1 MECFSSE
8 HRNQIN
14 VALLGAVSVGKST
27 LTNAIFAETFSK
39 CKLKKTTMTP
49 QVYNECDRGD
59 KHNSEFFKQI
69 NDANDKKNAT
79 LTDKLANNEKLTK
92 DDIQSMEYAV
102 PRIHGFS
109 KLAQKTYLSV
119 YDIPGLNDSE
129 TQTLYFDYINDNFYK
144 FDIIV
149 LIVDIHSAF
158 NTVDEIQIL
167 EKIINNC
174 KDNFN
179 NFGINNKLIV
189 LANKCDDMEYKN
201 DKFELSEDHAELF
214 DQANHIVE
222 RKICELFPKLEYE
235 IIPISIEDSYI
246 YRMFAKNKS
255 CCETIDIKYINK
267 FGYNEYSK
275 SKWKKLTD
283 QEKRKNI
290 KTFLETNNIDE
301 QLVQTGWNLFKD
313 TLNKYLTTG
322 NQKIFINNHLEYCL
336 RKITGYDKLDINEDV
351 QKLYLIQS
359 RYKELSAKIPSGI
372 DTKKIFNDFLENYF
386 NNYNS
391 KVISNYIHSQ
401 PCEKIITEAGEE
413 ITECFVLKAE
423 GHLPQIEEA
432 KKIVDNAMRLL
443 VGTACEPLKTL
454 QSNLTNALVEKYS
467 KDISQQSKPVNNLF
481 TNLQSII
488 KNGFKVLPSIVN
500 KFVTNPDML
509 NNPPHKIIEHIEKLS
524 DSGLISYKEKMD
536 YILKIILSVYQRIHL
551 QTLSENH
558 LAKNNTMIYTYFA
571 EMFWNNFT
579 TFTSN
584 FNPIIYQIHM
594 LSKANVT
601 KQLNHQSFMNN
612 EFWNGPK
619 IQNLQTSTDFS
630 SIDKK
635 EDLLVLE
642 NYYKS
647 HVLSSAIPNDD
658 LMQIIYNVDY
668 LKITDNEMNNDEEP
682 EESDEEEC
690 EQEKKYSIIK
700 NNLNLIL

>member
-1 MECFSSE
+1 MDCFTSE
-8 HRNQIN
+8 QRNQIN

-49 QVYNECDRGD
+49 QVYNECERSD
-59 KHNSEFFKQI
+59 KHNSGFFKEI
-69 NDANDKKNAT
+69 NDANDKKNAN
-79 LTDKLANNEKLTK
+79 LTEKLSKGEKLTK
-92 DDIQSMEYAV
+92 DDIEPIEYAV

-109 KLAQKTYLSV
+109 KLSQKTYLSV

-129 TQTLYFDYINDNFYK
+129 TQTLFFDYIANNFYK

-158 NTVDEIQIL
+158 NTIDEIQIL

-174 KDNFN
+174 KDNFSK
-179 NFGINNKLIV
+179 FGINNKLIV

-201 DKFELSEDHAELF
+201 NQFELSEDHAELYE
-214 DQANHIVE
+214 QAENIVK
-222 RKICELFPKLEYE
+222 RKVGEIFPKLDYE
-235 IIPISIEDSYI
+235 IIPISVEDSYI

-255 CCETIDIKYINK
+255 CCDTIDMKYITK
-267 FGYNEYSK
+267 FGYNEFPK
-275 SKWKKLTD
+275 SKWKKLD
-283 QEKRKNI
+283 DKEKREKI
-290 KTFLETNNIDE
+290 KQFLQTNNIDE

-313 TLNKYLTTG
+313 TLNSYLTPA

-336 RKITGYDKLDINEDV
+336 RKITGYDKLDINDDV

-372 DTKKIFNDFLENYF
+372 DTKKIFNDFLANYF
-386 NNYNS
+386 NNYSS

-401 PCEKIITEAGEE
+401 PCEKIVTESGEE
-413 ITECFVLKAE
+413 ITECFVLKADE
-423 GHLPQIEEA
+423 HLPQIEEA

-443 VGTACEPLKTL
+443 IGTVCEPLKTL
-454 QSNLTNALVEKYS
+454 QINLTNALVEKYS

-488 KNGFKVLPSIVN
+488 KNGFKVLPNIVN

-536 YILKIILSVYQRIHL
+536 YILKIILSIYQRIHL

-558 LAKNNTMIYTYFA
+558 LTKNNTLIYTYFA
-571 EMFWNNFT
+571 ELFWNNFT

-584 FNPIIYQIHM
+584 FNPIIYHIHII
-594 LSKANVT
+594 SKANVT
-601 KQLNHQSFMNN
+601 KQLSLDSQSFMKDDFFTSIHDTRLYS
-612 EFWNGPK
+612 EVTAQDPK
-619 IQNLQTSTDFS
+619 NQQTAN
-630 SIDKK
+630 DKK
-635 EDLLVLE
+635 HELLVLE

-647 HVLSSAIPNDD
+647 QVLSSAVPNDD

-668 LKITDNEMNNDEEP
+668 LKITDKEINDDEET
-682 EESDEEEC
+682 DEEDGQYE
-690 EQEKKYSIIK
+690 
-700 NNLNLIL
+700 

>member
-8 HRNQIN
+8 QRNQIN

-49 QVYNECDRGD
+49 QIYNECERSD
-59 KHNSEFFKQI
+59 KHNCEFFKQI
-69 NDANDKKNAT
+69 NEANDKKNAA
-79 LTDKLANNEKLTK
+79 LTEKAAQGEKLTK
-92 DDIQSMEYAV
+92 DDIEPIEYAV
-102 PRIHGFS
+102 PKIHGFS
-109 KLAQKTYLSV
+109 KLTQKTYLSV

-129 TQTLYFDYINDNFYK
+129 TQTLFFDYIADNFYK

-158 NTVDEIQIL
+158 NTIDEIQIL
-167 EKIINNC
+167 EKIINKC
-174 KDNFN
+174 KDNFTE
-179 NFGINNKLIV
+179 FGINNKLIV

-201 DKFELSEDHAELF
+201 KQFELSEDHTELF
-214 DQANHIVE
+214 EQAENIVE
-222 RKICELFPKLEYE
+222 RKVGELFPKLDYE

-255 CCETIDIKYINK
+255 CCDTIDIKYINK

-283 QEKRKNI
+283 DNKRKNI
-290 KTFLETNNIDE
+290 KKFLETNNIDE

-313 TLNKYLTTG
+313 TLNSYLTPA

-372 DTKKIFNDFLENYF
+372 DTKKIFNDFLSNYF
-386 NNYNS
+386 TNYYT

-401 PCEKIITEAGEE
+401 SCEKIVTESGEE

-423 GHLPQIEEA
+423 SHLPQIEEA

-443 VGTACEPLKTL
+443 VGTVCEPLNTL
-454 QSNLTNALVEKYS
+454 QRNLTNALVEKYS

-488 KNGFKVLPSIVN
+488 KNGFKVLPNIVN

-509 NNPPHKIIEHIEKLS
+509 NNSPDKIIEHIEKLTE
-524 DSGLISYKEKMD
+524 SGLITYKEKMD
-536 YILKIILSVYQRIHL
+536 YILKIILSIYQRIHL
-551 QTLSENH
+551 QTIPENH
-558 LAKNNTMIYTYFA
+558 LAKNNTMVYTYFA

-584 FNPIIYQIHM
+584 FNPIIYQIHI
-594 LSKANVT
+594 LSKANVN
-601 KQLNHQSFMNN
+601 KQLNQQSFMNN

-619 IQNLQTSTDFS
+619 IQNLQATTDFS

-635 EDLLVLE
+635 YDLLVLE
-642 NYYKS
+642 SYYKS
-647 HVLSSAIPNDD
+647 HVLSSAVPNDD

-668 LKITDNEMNNDEEP
+668 LKITDNEINNGEESGDEESGD
-682 EESDEEEC
+682 EESGAEE
-690 EQEKKYSIIK
+690 
-700 NNLNLIL
+700 